1 MFIYIHVKLRLIKKK
16 IVTDLLAMKQDINKT
31 KILKKKLI
39 SSNNIG

>member
-16 IVTDLLAMKQDINKT
+16 IVTDLLPMKQDINKT
-31 KILKKKLI
+31 KILKKKII

>member
-1 MFIYIHVKLRLIKKK
+1 MFIYIHVKLRLIKKI